1 MRGAVLYKLGLDYV
15 KDRVMRRSYGV
26 PTSVIFRDGY
36 HPVSRRW
43 VDAAGDTR
51 CQGVMRWFASKVPSL
66 LVFTNS
72 RVKSLR
78 MEV

>member
-36 HPVSRRW
+36 HPISRRW

-51 CQGVMRWFASKVPSL
+51 CQGVMRWFATKVPPS
-66 LVFTNS
+66 
-72 RVKSLR
+72 
-78 MEV
+78 